1 MNGPEFD
8 RMLRKYADVILS
20 VGVNLQK
27 GQRLDLRADVQDKEL
42 ARQLAMRAYEMGT
55 SLVDMLWADEKLDRI
70 RFDFANPETLTIVP
84 DWIIKRQQEHGDRG
98 DAYVIIFSKDPDLL
112 NGVNPEHIATY
123 RQSLLQKLE
132 PTFKYVDNSLINWNV
147 VSTSTP
153 AWAKKV
159 FPELPSEQ
167 AQEKLWEAIF
177 KACRIDREDPVQAW
191 KEHKDQL
198 HKRCEYMKSRRYKE
212 LHYRA
217 PGTDL
222 TVGLP
227 NNHLWIGGSTK
238 TPTGIEFIPNMP
250 TEEIFTMPHKEKVN
264 GTVSS
269 SRPLNEM
276 STLVDKFTLTFENGR
291 VTKAVAGVGQE
302 HLLKLLDTDEYA
314 RQLGEV
320 ALVPHSSPISQQER
334 LFYNTLFDENASSH
348 LALGAAYRFT
358 MEGATE
364 MTKEEFMANGGND
377 SLIHTD
383 FMIGSEEM
391 DIDGIYADGTREP
404 VMRAGEWAFDI

>member
-20 VGVNLQK
+20 VGVNLQR
-27 GQRLDLRADVQDKEL
+27 GQRLDLRTDVQDKEL
-42 ARQLAMRAYEMGT
+42 ARQLAIRAYEMGA
-55 SLVDMLWADEKLDRI
+55 SLVDVLWVDETLDRI
-70 RFDFANPETLTIVP
+70 RFDYANPETLTVVP
-84 DWIIKRQQEHGDRG
+84 DWIIKRHQEHGDRG

-112 NGVNPEHIATY
+112 HGVNPEHIATY
-123 RQSLLQKLE
+123 RQSLLQRLE
-132 PTFKYVDNSLINWNV
+132 PTFKYIDNSLINWNA

-177 KACRIDREDPVQAW
+177 KACRIDQEDPVQAW

-198 HKRCEYMKSRRYKE
+198 QKRCEYMNSRSYTE

-227 NNHLWIGGSTK
+227 HNHLWIGGSTK
-238 TPTGIEFIPNMP
+238 TPAGIEFIPNMP
-250 TEEIFTMPHKEKVN
+250 TEEVFTIPHKDKVN

-269 SRPLNEM
+269 SRPLNEL
-276 STLVDKFTLTFENGR
+276 SILIDKFTLTFENGR
-291 VTKAVAGVGQE
+291 VTKAIADVGEE
-302 HLLKLLDTDEYA
+302 HLVRLLDTDQYA

-320 ALVPHSSPISQQER
+320 ALVPHSSPISQQGH

-383 FMIGSEEM
+383 FMIGSGDM
-391 DIDGIYADGTREP
+391 DIDGICADGTREP
-404 VMRAGEWAFDI
+404 VMRSGEWAFDV